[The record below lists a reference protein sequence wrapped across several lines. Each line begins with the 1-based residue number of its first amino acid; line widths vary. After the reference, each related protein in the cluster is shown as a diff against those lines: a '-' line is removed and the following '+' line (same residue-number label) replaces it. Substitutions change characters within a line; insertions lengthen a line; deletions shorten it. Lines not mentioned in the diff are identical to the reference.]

1 MEERLHKILARAG
14 VASRRN
20 AEQLIAQGRVSV
32 DGLVV
37 REMGV
42 KVDPQAQRIAVDGE
56 RVRLPDPVY
65 FVLHKPKG
73 VVCTSGEKDRAQ
85 RAIDFA
91 PPGSP
96 RLFAVG
102 RLDKESEGLI
112 ILTND
117 GDLTARLTHP
127 SYQVPKTYRVAV
139 RGVVDAATLEKLKK
153 GIWLSEGKARVKEAR
168 VIRTRTEESLLEVTL
183 TEGMNREVRR
193 LLAKVGH
200 PVRSLVRIRLGDLE
214 LGDLRR
220 GAVRRLRKDELDAL
234 RSAGEVGTAEPPEDA
249 GDFDA

>member
-1 MEERLHKILARAG
+1 MEERLHKVLARAG

-32 DGLVV
+32 DGRVV

-56 RVRLPDPVY
+56 AVRLPDPVY
-65 FVLHKPKG
+65 LVLHKPKG
-73 VVCTSGEKDRAQ
+73 VVCTSGEKDRAP

-91 PPGSP
+91 PRGSP

-127 SYQVPKTYRVAV
+127 SYQVPKTYRVSV
-139 RGVVDAATLEKLKK
+139 RGVVDPPTLERLKK
-153 GIWLSEGKARVKEAR
+153 GIWLAEGKARLKEAR
-168 VIRTRTEESLLEVTL
+168 VLRTRTEETLLEVTL

-200 PVRSLVRIRLGDLE
+200 PVRSLVRIRLGGLE

-220 GAVRRLRKDELDAL
+220 GAVRRLRREEVAAL
-234 RSAGEVGTAEPPEDA
+234 KAAGGLETAPPEDA
-249 GDFDA
+249 ADDFDA